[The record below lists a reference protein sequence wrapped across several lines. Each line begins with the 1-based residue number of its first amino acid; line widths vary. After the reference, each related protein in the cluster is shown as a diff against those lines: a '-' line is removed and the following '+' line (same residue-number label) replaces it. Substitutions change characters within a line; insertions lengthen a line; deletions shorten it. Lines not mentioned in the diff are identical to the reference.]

1 VTAKVTDEPFLV
13 ALATFMLMKRHR
25 IQKNAL
31 RSTILCNNFWGNF
44 VTPELILHGFY
55 FLYFLQLA
63 CPYFVS
69 EKSLSKSKSRNV

>member
-1 VTAKVTDEPFLV
+1 VTAKVTEPFPV
-13 ALATFMLMKRHR
+13 ALAVTGYE
-25 IQKNAL
+25 KNAL

-44 VTPELILHGFY
+44 VSPELILHGFC

-69 EKSLSKSKSRNV
+69 